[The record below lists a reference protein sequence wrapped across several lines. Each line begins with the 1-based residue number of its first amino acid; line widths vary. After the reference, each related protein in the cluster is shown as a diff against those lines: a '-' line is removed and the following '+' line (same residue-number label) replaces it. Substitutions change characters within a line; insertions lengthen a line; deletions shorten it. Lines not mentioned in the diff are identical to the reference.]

1 MHVAN
6 VNMSFTFIEQV
17 LKMLATVK
25 HKIQA
30 VFYPQ
35 DSQKNLG
42 WMDTLTEMDE
52 LDALKEITSQLVKI
66 QFTELNILEH
76 RIDLVLEIDRKTYR
90 HAKKITHKYL
100 TILKLSRELESDIY
114 NVVYSYQRQLYVA
127 YTQFLDLYR
136 AQNQIVFDNAKMNL
150 ILARYLNATFAMAKW
165 RYFDDQPAPIGTWTN
180 VCKVIKCAEN
190 LSILNTNLF
199 LYDFQK
205 KDTSLATILKQG
217 FMMDTLHKGS
227 YNRLQIQMIEQILKT
242 WATNPLITVKHK
254 QDKYQFFINIE
265 SDKGPERIRA
275 VEKFADYRFWKTTR
289 LVDKIEAYL
298 CAVDTQKPLQAF
310 GLEKMASTDVL
321 VKLFKKLR
329 VDWCVEG
336 YERQRRKETRNK
348 RNKLINVSYGLDDIC
363 RRLNA
368 AKPKLVIEPIKENDG
383 LYDFEMRIAKH
394 HVQQQAP
401 QVFKPSQNNK
411 LGSENWWLVDESAR
425 GFGVDLGK
433 TYSSWI
439 ETGKLIGYTSQEDK
453 DLFVIAEIKSIRK
466 QANGTYRAGL
476 EVLGT
481 HGASVKV
488 GRIDRNNFSEALTGY
503 FVDDAEA
510 NASQFNTYSG
520 VLLGGLD
527 DSKSNRA
534 SLIVPRNEYKRGN
547 KFKINIAGNDEVLE
561 MGAPLMKQREW
572 VRVAI

>member
-1 MHVAN
+1 MHVAK

-17 LKMLATVK
+17 LKMLATAK
-25 HKIQA
+25 NKIQA
-30 VFYPQ
+30 VFYPH
-35 DSQKNLG
+35 DVQKNLG
-42 WMDTLTEMDE
+42 WMNTLTEMDE
-52 LDALKEITSQLVKI
+52 LEALKEITSQLVKI
-66 QFTELNILEH
+66 QFTENNILER
-76 RIDLVLEIDRKTYR
+76 RIDLVLEIDRKTYQ

-100 TILKLSRELESDIY
+100 TTLNLSREVEADIY
-114 NVVYSYQRQLYVA
+114 NVVYAYQRQLYVI
-127 YTQFLDLYR
+127 YTQFLDYYQ
-136 AQNQIVFDNAKMNL
+136 AQNKIVFADAKMNL
-150 ILARYLNATFAMAKW
+150 ILALHLNATFAAAKW

-190 LSILNTNLF
+190 LSIMNTNLF
-199 LYDFQK
+199 LYDFQTK
-205 KDTSLATILKQG
+205 ETSLATILKQG

-227 YNRLQIQMIEQILKT
+227 YSRVQIQMTEQILKI
-242 WATNPLITVKHK
+242 WATNPLITVKNK

-298 CAVDTQKPLQAF
+298 CAVDTQKPLQSF
-310 GLEKMASTDVL
+310 GLEKMASTEAI

-336 YERQRRKETRNK
+336 YERQRRSEPRNK
-348 RNKLINVSYGLDDIC
+348 RNKLINVSYGLEDIC

-368 AKPKLVIEPIKENDG
+368 AKPKLVIEPKQKDDG
-383 LYDFEMRIAKH
+383 LYDFEMRVATH
-394 HVQQQAP
+394 HVPHQAP
-401 QVFKPSQNNK
+401 QVFTPSQNK
-411 LGSENWWLVDESAR
+411 LGSENWWLVDQSSR

-439 ETGKLIGYTSQEDK
+439 ETGMLIGYTSADDK

-488 GRIDRNNFSEALTGY
+488 GRVDQNNFSEALTGY

-510 NASQFNTYSG
+510 NSSQFNTYSG
-520 VLLGGLD
+520 VLLDGLD
-527 DSKSNRA
+527 DRKSHRA
-534 SLIVPRNEYKRGN
+534 SLIVPRSEYKRGT
-547 KFKINIAGNDEVLE
+547 KFKLNVAGNDEVLE
-561 MGAPLMKQREW
+561 MGIPLMKQREW

>member
-1 MHVAN
+1 
-6 VNMSFTFIEQV
+6 
-17 LKMLATVK
+17 MLATVK

-30 VFYPQ
+30 VFHPQ
-35 DSQKNLG
+35 DAQKNLG

-52 LDALKEITSQLVKI
+52 LEALKEITSQLVKI
-66 QFTELNILEH
+66 QFTENNILER
-76 RIDLVLEIDRKTYR
+76 RINLVLEIDRKAYR
-90 HAKKITHKYL
+90 HAKKITHNYL
-100 TILKLSRELESDIY
+100 TTLKLSRELQADIY
-114 NVVYSYQRQLYVA
+114 NAVYAYQRQLYVA
-127 YTQFLDLYR
+127 YTQFLDFYQ
-136 AQNQIVFDNAKMNL
+136 AQNKIVLDDAKMNL
-150 ILARYLNATFAMAKW
+150 ILARHLNATFAAAKW
-165 RYFDDQPAPIGTWTN
+165 RYFDDQPAPIGTWVN

-190 LSILNTNLF
+190 LSIMNTNLF
-199 LYDFQK
+199 LYDHQNK
-205 KDTSLATILKQG
+205 ETSLATILKQG

-227 YNRLQIQMIEQILKT
+227 YSRVQIQMTEQILQV
-242 WATNPLITVKHK
+242 WASNPLITIKNK

-298 CAVDTQKPLQAF
+298 CAVDTQKPLHEF
-310 GLEKMASTDVL
+310 GLEKMASTEVI

-336 YERQRRKETRNK
+336 YERQRRREPRNQ
-348 RNKLINVSYGLDDIC
+348 RNKLINVSYGLEDIC

-368 AKPKLVIEPIKENDG
+368 AKPKLVIEPKQQAQEEDG
-383 LYDFEMRIAKH
+383 LYDFEMRVAAH
-394 HVQQQAP
+394 HV
-401 QVFKPSQNNK
+401 KPTPTVLNMSQNK

-433 TYSSWI
+433 TYSDWI
-439 ETGKLIGYTSQEDK
+439 ETGKLIGYTSQDDK

-466 QANGTYRAGL
+466 QANGNYRAGL

-488 GRIDRNNFSEALTGY
+488 GRVDQNNFSEALTGY
-503 FVDDAEA
+503 FVDEAEA
-510 NASQFNTYSG
+510 AAGQLNTYSG
-520 VLLGGLD
+520 VLLGSLD
-527 DSKSNRA
+527 DSKSRA
-534 SLIVPRNEYKRGN
+534 SLIMPRSEYKRGS
-547 KFKINIAGNDEVLE
+547 KFKIAGKDEVLE

-572 VRVAI
+572 VRVAIPN